1 MRILAI
7 DTALEACSASV
18 FDSDD
23 GAIVSQTLPMARGQ
37 AEALIPLVRDVVERS
52 GGFSLIDRVATT
64 VGPGSFTGLRVAISA
79 ARAFALSLRVPCVGI
94 STLAAIAAPHIDEN
108 DGQHVAV
115 AIDARHG
122 HVYFELFSNR
132 GRSIVEA
139 GCIPLREAARVLGP
153 ATVKMAGPA
162 APLLFEEAKAAG
174 TAGQIVD
181 ASPAPDIDWVARLGL
196 LADPADSPPRP
207 TYLKPA
213 DATPQQ
219 NGQIARQ

>member
-1 MRILAI
+1 MDKRLLLVHAHPDDESIGSGATMAKYAAEGVGVTLVTCTGGEMGEILVPELAHLAA
-7 DTALEACSASV
+7 DQEDRLAEHRRGELEDAMKV
-18 FDSDD
+18 LGVTDHRYLGGFGKYRDSGMKWHDD
-23 GAIVSQTLPMARGQ
+23 GYAIPADDIH
-37 AEALIPLVRDVVERS
+37 ANA
-52 GGFSLIDRVATT
+52 FW
-64 VGPGSFTGLRVAISA
+64 A
-79 ARAFALSLRVPCVGI
+79 AD
-94 STLAAIAAPHIDEN
+94 LA
-108 DGQHVAV
+108 
-115 AIDARHG
+115 
-122 HVYFELFSNR
+122 
-132 GRSIVEA
+132 
-139 GCIPLREAARVLGP
+139 EAARVLGP

-219 NGQIARQ
+219 NGQIARL

>member
-7 DTALEACSASV
+7 DTALEACSACV

-23 GAIVSQTLPMARGQ
+23 GEIASETISMARGH
-37 AEALIPLVRDVVERS
+37 AEALIPLVGRVVANS
-52 GGFSLIDRVATT
+52 GGFSLIDRIATT

-79 ARAFALSLRVPCVGI
+79 ARAFALALRVPCVGI
-94 STLAAIAAPHIDEN
+94 STLAAIAAPFIDED
-108 DGQHVAV
+108 DGQHVAA

-122 HVYFELFSNR
+122 NVYFELFSNG
-132 GRSIVEA
+132 GRTIVEP

-153 ATVKMAGPA
+153 TMVKMAGPA
-162 APLLFEEAKAAG
+162 SPLLFEEAKAAG
-174 TAGQIVD
+174 TAGLIVD
-181 ASPAPDIDWVARLGL
+181 SGPAPDIVWVARLGL
-196 LADPADSPPRP
+196 LADPQDSPPRP

-219 NGQIARQ
+219 NGQVARQ